1 LGNAGALTKS
11 VVIGSLAGLIFSLLI
26 PMPIASANV
35 QLPDPLAISAGAGS
49 AAGTIQVKFSAN
61 YGSLVSATTSG
72 STQSGSNVASLA
84 IDSVGNLVYADQ
96 SGQTRIYIRT
106 RNSTIDFSAETLLA
120 TSERSFKAIGLDS
133 QNNILTIGSS
143 GIYKLS
149 RTNGTLGSGGWTET
163 SISTDTTTC
172 SNTDLCSISSD
183 GQGNVIALT
192 PSKLQIWKKSENFA
206 TAYLIDSSAGG
217 YDFSVKG
224 TSIAY
229 MGSGG
234 LVVRTS
240 ATYDFVN
247 AVPSGGL
254 AANGDG
260 AIGVTDGLA
269 ALQRRGSEGTLSL
282 ATFNSTPTL
291 NRVKYYAVQ
300 ANLILMATS
309 YRDV

>member
-1 LGNAGALTKS
+1 MSRSQLGNAGNMTRVTVLGTLATLLLSFCTPVQQAL
-11 VVIGSLAGLIFSLLI
+11 
-26 PMPIASANV
+26 ANV
-35 QLPDPLAISAGAGS
+35 QLPTPVAISAGAGS
-49 AAGTIQVKFSAN
+49 AAGTIQVKYSAN
-61 YGSLVSATTSG
+61 FGSFVSATTSG
-72 STQSGSNVASLA
+72 STQPASNVASLA
-84 IDSVGNLVYADQ
+84 IDTAGNLVYANQ

-120 TSERSFKAIGLDS
+120 TSPRLFKAIGLDS
-133 QNNILTIGSS
+133 QNNILTIGSF

-149 RTNGTLGSGGWTET
+149 RTNGTLGSGEWTET
-163 SISTDTTTC
+163 AISTDTTTC

-192 PSKLQIWKKSENFA
+192 PSKLQIWKKSENFS
-206 TAYLIDSSAGG
+206 TAYLIDSSASG

-229 MGSGG
+229 MGTGG

-247 AVPSGGL
+247 AVRSNAL
-254 AANGDG
+254 ASQYGG

-269 ALQRRGSEGTLSL
+269 ALQGRAHTGDFLVGY
-282 ATFNSTPTL
+282 FN
-291 NRVKYYAVQ
+291 
-300 ANLILMATS
+300 
-309 YRDV
+309 